1 MERYIV
7 KPEDLKGDIKDFPIE
22 VVQKMVD
29 YQVEQ
34 GHKANVEI
42 FQKDKRDG
50 FLWNRTSEGDSFW
63 REVIINKVFN
73 LFFKQYPREEVRYCT
88 DIFRTKTPRKFL
100 PNINENKKQHE
111 PSLYTAISEAVK
123 SVVNADTSVEL
134 EEKDGTIVIRAV
146 KNKEED
152 LPIDTPV
159 MVCDDISALSDWI
172 LRYYAGQRSCF
183 VGNAKS
189 SDKAAKFNNWAY
201 IIPFDKF
208 DPTDI
213 EKSLKYNIVK

>member
-7 KPEDLKGDIKDFPIE
+7 QPEDLKGEIADFPIE
-22 VVQKMVD
+22 VVQRMID
-29 YQVEQ
+29 CQVEQ
-34 GHKANVEI
+34 GHEANVEI

-50 FLWNRTSEGDSFW
+50 FLWDRTSEGDSFW
-63 REVIINKVFN
+63 EEVIINKVFN

-146 KNKEED
+146 KNKKED

-159 MVCDDISALSDWI
+159 MVNENITERAWVLN
-172 LRYYAGQRSCF
+172 YYK
-183 VGNAKS
+183 GNGYTTINK
-189 SDKAAKFNNWAY
+189 DEIKNTNNSPYPWEC

-208 DPTDI
+208 NPNDI
-213 EKSLKYNIVK
+213 EESLKYNIVK